1 MCIRD
6 LKFDKA
12 HEIKMHIEDL
22 FIASK
27 FSSIRFFTF
36 FVSMQHSE
44 VYLGLKRFAFSK
56 SKSSHHTMLLQ
67 SIFQIVIHDLT
78 YFLALKAIH

>member
-22 FIASK
+22 FIATK
-27 FSSIRFFTF
+27 FSSIQFFTF

-44 VYLGLKRFAFSK
+44 VYLGFKRFG
-56 SKSSHHTMLLQ
+56 HHTMLLP
-67 SIFQIVIHDLT
+67 SIFQIVTHDLT